1 MSDDGAG
8 PPPQPPSGSGAKDA
22 SILDRHPALLSRL
35 VLEHAPM
42 ALVALDVHGNVLWA
56 NPSFLELLGAR
67 KGGLIGK
74 PLTDIM
80 RMVSWLPVPYESDAE
95 LATQRWQRIWLA
107 SEGIE
112 SSRMVLMSEMAPRSA
127 PCGVARMLAFV
138 DLQAGQA
145 GEFPPFSD
153 PQTGLASQWVFEDR
167 LRHAIERADRHDQCL
182 AVLLVRLDRADDVR
196 QIYGEAIMQ
205 ALLPQ
210 ISRRLTGTLRSED
223 SITYLG
229 SDRWG
234 VLIEHPVSPESL
246 QAAALRCLEAMEAPF
261 RLGRPPL
268 LLTLTI
274 GIALYPDDGSS
285 PEQLMANAGQALDH
299 ARPASHTFFDR
310 SIKRML
316 SKRMALRHS
325 LQEALLSPGRH
336 FDVVYQPQVDLE
348 SGCCEGVEALV
359 RWRHPKRGVLQPDA
373 FLPMVAEM
381 AQMIRL
387 DRWVIEQV
395 IAQHQQWQSAGG
407 PLAGLRISVNLDASL
422 LEQTVF
428 DGRPLDRFLRQASG
442 ELSWL
447 SLEID
452 GQVLSDQAEAHSL
465 LLRRLSRMGVR
476 LVVDNLGSAP
486 VDLIRL
492 AMLPVSQGKVGR
504 ELVHGLADSS
514 PFARQALSALSQCL
528 KALQLESVMVGVET
542 AEQLTAARRKG
553 VDQVQGNLVC
563 APMAASELAEWLN
576 EYPDRQ
582 VLSEP

>member
-8 PPPQPPSGSGAKDA
+8 SPPRSPSGKAETDA
-22 SILDRHPALLSRL
+22 STLEHHPALLSRL
-35 VLEHAPM
+35 VVEHTPM
-42 ALVALDVHGNVLWA
+42 AMVVLDVQGRVLWA
-56 NPSFLELLGAR
+56 NPGFFALLGM
-67 KGGLIGK
+67 KEGDLVGK

-80 RMVSWLPVPYESDAE
+80 RMVSWLPVPYESNSE
-95 LATQRWQRIWLA
+95 LATQQWQRIWLA

-112 SSRMVLMSEMAPRSA
+112 SSRMVLMSDMTPEPAPA
-127 PCGVARMLAFV
+127 GVARMLAFV
-138 DLQAGQA
+138 ELRAGQS
-145 GEFPPFSD
+145 GEFPPFAD

-167 LRHAIERADRHDQCL
+167 LHHAIERADRHDQRL
-182 AVLLVRLDRADDVR
+182 ATLLIRLDRADDIR
-196 QIYGEAIMQ
+196 QAYGEAVMQ
-205 ALLPQ
+205 TLLPQ
-210 ISRRLTGTLRSED
+210 ISRRLTGTLRGED

-229 SDRWG
+229 DDRWG
-234 VLIEHPVSPESL
+234 VLIEHPVTPENL

-261 RLGRPPL
+261 QLGRPPL
-268 LLTLTI
+268 LLTLSI
-274 GIALYPDDGSS
+274 GIAMHPDDGNT
-285 PEQLMANAGQALDH
+285 PEELMGNADHALGQ

-310 SIKRML
+310 ELKRML

-325 LQEALLSPGRH
+325 LQEALLSPDRH

-348 SGCCEGVEALV
+348 SGCCVGVEALV
-359 RWRHPKRGVLQPDA
+359 RWRHPKQGVLQPDA

-381 AQMIRL
+381 AQMVRL

-395 IAQHQQWQSAGG
+395 MAQHQRWQSAEA

-428 DGRPLDRFLRQASG
+428 DDRPLDRFLRQMSG

-452 GQVLSDQAEAHSL
+452 GQVLSKQADVHSL

-492 AMLPVSQGKVGR
+492 AVLPVSQGKIGR
-504 ELVHGLADSS
+504 EMVHGLTDSS
-514 PFARQALSALSQCL
+514 PFARQAFSALSQCL
-528 KALQLESVMVGVET
+528 KALQLESIVVGVET
-542 AEQLTAARRKG
+542 VEQLTAAREKG
-553 VDQVQGNLVC
+553 LDQVQGNLLGT
-563 APMAASELAEWLN
+563 PMAASELATWL
-576 EYPDRQ
+576 EDLPGRQ
-582 VLSEP
+582 VLSES